1 MRARTNWF
9 LFFNATFLRKS
20 AECLHALEVVPP
32 ILSGQHESK
41 SDSCAMFRSFFKS
54 RQWFLWA
61 WVGATL
67 ILGVTWY
74 KVQLDVQINEW
85 FGSFYDIVQKAL
97 GEPGSVTFPEY
108 MKEMMT
114 FFRIAGLYIFI
125 AVILDFFIKHFIFRW
140 RTAMN
145 NYYMSHWRAVRHI
158 EGASQRVQ
166 EDTMRFARIMEG
178 LGVSFM
184 RSVMTLIAFLPLLWG
199 LSEHVTELPWI
210 GPVSQSLVYV
220 ALLSAASGTVLLAV
234 VGFKLPGLE
243 FDNQRV
249 EAAYRKELVYGED
262 NESRATPPAV
272 TELFSHVRK
281 NYFRLFFHYLYFDVA
296 KWTYLQATVL
306 VPYIALGPTIISGA
320 ITLGIMQQ
328 IVRAFGRVESSFQY
342 LVNAWTTI
350 VELMSV
356 YKRLRAFEAHIWEYE
371 RNGGM
376 PVEMPAE

>member
-1 MRARTNWF
+1 
-9 LFFNATFLRKS
+9 
-20 AECLHALEVVPP
+20 
-32 ILSGQHESK
+32 
-41 SDSCAMFRSFFKS
+41 MFRSFFKS
-54 RQWFLWA
+54 PKWFLWA
-61 WVGATL
+61 YIGSVL

-97 GEPGSVTFPEY
+97 SEPGSITFEEY

-114 FFRIAGLYIFI
+114 FFRIAGIYIVI

-145 NYYMSHWRAVRHI
+145 DYYMSHWQAVRHI

-184 RSVMTLIAFLPLLWG
+184 RSVMTLIAFLPLLWT
-199 LSEHVTELPWI
+199 LSENVTELPWI
-210 GPVSQSLVYV
+210 GEVSHSLVYV
-220 ALLSAASGTVLLAV
+220 AILSAASGTVLLAA

-243 FDNQRV
+243 FENQKV

-262 NESRATPPAV
+262 NAERAAPPSVA
-272 TELFSHVRK
+272 ELFGNVRK
-281 NYFRLFFHYLYFDVA
+281 NYFRLYFHYLYFDVA
-296 KWTYLQATVL
+296 RWSYLQATVL
-306 VPYIALGPTIISGA
+306 VPYIALGPTIVGGA
-320 ITLGIMQQ
+320 ITLGVMQQ
-328 IVRAFGRVESSFQY
+328 IVRAFSRVESSFQY

-350 VELMSV
+350 VELISV
-356 YKRLRAFEAHIWEYE
+356 YKRLRAFEANIWAYE
-371 RNGGM
+371 KNGG
-376 PVEMPAE
+376 EPAETPAQ

>member
-1 MRARTNWF
+1 
-9 LFFNATFLRKS
+9 
-20 AECLHALEVVPP
+20 
-32 ILSGQHESK
+32 
-41 SDSCAMFRSFFKS
+41 MFRSFFQNPK
-54 RQWFLWA
+54 WFLWA
-61 WVGATL
+61 YIGSVL

-85 FGSFYDIVQKAL
+85 FGSFYDIVQKSL
-97 GEPGSVTFPEY
+97 SEPGSITFPEY
-108 MKEMMT
+108 MAEMMT
-114 FFRIAGLYIFI
+114 FFRIAGIYIII

-145 NYYMSHWRAVRHI
+145 NYYMSHWQVVRHI

-184 RSVMTLIAFLPLLWG
+184 RSIMTLIAFLPLLWT
-199 LSEHVTELPWI
+199 LSENVTELPWI
-210 GPVSQSLVYV
+210 GAVSHSLVYV
-220 ALLSAASGTVLLAV
+220 AILSAASGTVLLAA

-243 FDNQRV
+243 FQNQKV

-262 NESRATPPAV
+262 NEERADPPSVA
-272 TELFSHVRK
+272 ELFGNVRK
-281 NYFRLFFHYLYFDVA
+281 NYFRLYFHYLYFDVA
-296 KWTYLQATVL
+296 RWSYLQATVL

-320 ITLGIMQQ
+320 ITLGVMQQ

-350 VELMSV
+350 VELISV
-356 YKRLRAFEAHIWEYE
+356 YKRLRAFEGHIWEFE
-371 RNGGM
+371 KNGGE
-376 PVEMPAE
+376 PVEMAAE